1 MDAPRAQR
9 CRARSGA
16 DAPGADAPP
25 APIADVASASEE
37 PVVDSQPEHGQ
48 SEHEAEHSKWFDRA
62 KMWAANNLYDPD
74 EDDSVIKPEGDSGQG
89 EQER

>member
-1 MDAPRAQR
+1 M
-9 CRARSGA
+9 
-16 DAPGADAPP
+16 
-25 APIADVASASEE
+25 
-37 PVVDSQPEHGQ
+37 VDSQPEHGQ